1 MEKSELLRI
10 RQLTVEFGSGEHA
23 VEAIR
28 DVSLDVESGSIVA
41 LIGES
46 GSGKSVTA
54 RSVFGLLER
63 SGRVTAGEVWLDGTD
78 LLRLKPRQIRRR
90 RGKDMAMIFQDPAN
104 CLNPVLTVGAQ
115 MMETIRRHRRVS
127 RREATALAI
136 AQLAR
141 VGLPDP
147 GGLWRSYP
155 FKISGG
161 MCQRVVIALAL
172 VSGARL
178 LIADEPTTAL
188 DVMSQAQILDE
199 LSRLRQSGIG
209 ILLITHDLSVVA
221 DIADRVYVMKA
232 GRLVEAGDVYNI
244 FERPRHDYT
253 RMLLDSRC
261 LRPDP
266 REETAMRRGGEHA
279 YRNGAADQNVSTG
292 PVVVLQG

>member
-1 MEKSELLRI
+1 MEKSELLCI
-10 RQLTVEFGSGEHA
+10 RQLAVEFGSGEHA
-23 VEAIR
+23 VEAVR
-28 DVSLDVESGSIVA
+28 DVSLDVGSGSIVA

-104 CLNPVLTVGAQ
+104 CLNPVLTVGTQ

-127 RREATALAI
+127 RREARALVL

-147 GGLWRSYP
+147 AGLWRRYP
-155 FKISGG
+155 FQISGG
-161 MCQRVVIALAL
+161 MCQRVMIALAL

-221 DIADRVYVMKA
+221 EIADRVYVMKA
-232 GRLVEAGDVYNI
+232 GRLVEAGDVYDI

-261 LRPDP
+261 LRPHAI
-266 REETAMRRGGEHA
+266 EETAMPRGGEQ
-279 YRNGAADQNVSTG
+279 RGTCLSKRSC
-292 PVVVLQG
+292 